1 MVLADRPDVVVQ
13 SIEMT
18 ATFKQS
24 SVALKSLSWDPA
36 VTRDQMDSTYWLN
49 GEQYSKIDSAAWSL
63 IETGK
68 AKL

>member
-1 MVLADRPDVVVQ
+1 
-13 SIEMT
+13 MT

-36 VTRDQMDSTYWLN
+36 VTTDQTESTYWLN

-63 IETGK
+63 IETGN